1 MKLMV
6 LNGPNI
12 NFTGIREPD
21 IYGTVRYGDIVK
33 QIEDAAK
40 EKGHTVSVR
49 QSNHEGTLIDWLQE
63 AYLEKYEGIII
74 NPGAYTH
81 TSYALFDAIKSI
93 GIPTVEVHF
102 SDIHAREA
110 FRAKSVTAAA
120 CVKQI
125 AGIGVEGYV
134 LAMDAFEG
142 VEAGR

>member
-12 NFTGIREPD
+12 NFTGIREPNV
-21 IYGTVRYGDIVK
+21 YGAVLYGDIVK
-33 QIEDAAK
+33 QIEATAK

-49 QSNHEGTLIDWLQE
+49 QSNHEGALIDWLQE
-63 AYLEKYEGIII
+63 AYLENYEGIII

-81 TSYALFDAIKSI
+81 TSYALLDAVKSI

-102 SDIHAREA
+102 SNIPARED

-120 CVKQI
+120 CVGQI
-125 AGIGVEGYV
+125 SGFGVKGYA
-134 LAMDAFEG
+134 LAMEAFKG
-142 VEAGR
+142 